1 MDWSLV
7 AVLALVGGFFLWRH
21 QKNTERA
28 KAATERLAK
37 DNRLYQHIKAGMR
50 EYNWRKDQENFFG
63 VKSGEPLFETA
74 HLSAYRV
81 SHFAELRVGFHF
93 KDTDEY
99 GLYGFFAG
107 EPGEYFDSYYRTD
120 QTFQKEGRLLHDDD

>member
-50 EYNWRKDQENFFG
+50 EYNWRKDQISRTQTNTGSMAFSL
-63 VKSGEPLFETA
+63 VNRANTLTA
-74 HLSAYRV
+74 ITAPTRPSKKRGGCCMMMIEHSV
-81 SHFAELRVGFHF
+81 PEII
-93 KDTDEY
+93 
-99 GLYGFFAG
+99 
-107 EPGEYFDSYYRTD
+107 
-120 QTFQKEGRLLHDDD
+120 